1 MELILNL
8 VRGRG
13 VLWLGR
19 IKRKDIE
26 EFLSEQLKDSAD
38 IFITLVGRWALLS
51 QDDKK
56 AGLVILL
63 VSVGLGDRKR

>member
-1 MELILNL
+1 M
-8 VRGRG
+8 
-13 VLWLGR
+13 
-19 IKRKDIE
+19 
-26 EFLSEQLKDSAD
+26 KDSVD